1 MKLRA
6 KISSKMITKSGIK
19 IRKEEISQCDI
30 YIMKTVPVHRARE
43 IQHDAA
49 LYLKRNK
56 ENFPGMALGDWQ
68 SLPSGS
74 DIATPIYIISIIG
87 KSFNGVV
94 YIGKAESTTNRFAGG
109 HIAALMLLHPKY
121 QRFCKYIS
129 FAVLLIKTSKGEVF
143 PVEWISP
150 SSLRAEIVAHVEHSM
165 IWKFQPRLNSNL
177 KDTEPSGFTFE
188 TNLWEM
194 SDEFI
199 RIAPIRIRAKDNP
212 IIKSR
217 LYVSSV

>member
-6 KISSKMITKSGIK
+6 KISTKMVTKSGIS
-19 IRKEEISQCDI
+19 IRKEDISRCDI
-30 YIMKTVPVHRARE
+30 YVMKTVPVHRARE
-43 IQHDAA
+43 IQHDAG

-56 ENFPGMALGDWQ
+56 GNFPGIALGNWQ
-68 SLPSGS
+68 SLPNGS
-74 DIATPIYIISIIG
+74 DIATPIYMISIIG
-87 KSFNGVV
+87 RSFNRVV

-121 QRFCKYIS
+121 QCFRKYIS
-129 FAVLLIKTSKGEVF
+129 FAVLLITTSKGEVF
-143 PVEWISP
+143 PVEWVSP

-165 IWKFQPRLNSNL
+165 VWKFQPRLNSNL

-188 TNLWEM
+188 TNFREI

-199 RIAPIRIRAKDNP
+199 RIDPIRIRAKDNP